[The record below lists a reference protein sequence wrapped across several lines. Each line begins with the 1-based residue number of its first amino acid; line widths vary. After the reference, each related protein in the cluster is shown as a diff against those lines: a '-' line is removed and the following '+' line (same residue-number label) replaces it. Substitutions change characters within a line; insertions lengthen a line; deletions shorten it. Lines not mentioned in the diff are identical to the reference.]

1 MDLAEDRAALLKLA
15 ELKNWKHS
23 FDFENALF
31 RLNNTIIVTDP
42 SILIVFASSNMPAM
56 NGYQPSEVIGK
67 KPSMFQ
73 GAASSGETKTR
84 IREAIHSQIPFEA
97 TIANYRKNKQ
107 VYDCLIKGFPVF
119 DKSKNLVNFIA
130 FESDLSAN

>member
-1 MDLAEDRAALLKLA
+1 
-15 ELKNWKHS
+15 
-23 FDFENALF
+23 
-31 RLNNTIIVTDP
+31 
-42 SILIVFASSNMPAM
+42 MPAM
-56 NGYQPSEVIGK
+56 NGYKIAEVIGK

-73 GAASSGETKTR
+73 GAASSAETKKQ
-84 IREAIHSQIPFEA
+84 IREAINKQIPFEA
-97 TIANYRKNKQ
+97 TIANYRKNKE